1 MMPRVCS
8 ALILLSLLAGR
19 AEAQGLGPVVKYGKW
34 VLAAGSL
41 GMNYL
46 AVRAHNRADDT
57 FDVLESSCRAAQER
71 CILDPSG
78 AYADP
83 EIEGLYRTSLRY
95 DRRARLW
102 LIGGETALAGAA
114 VLFVWELTRPK
125 GRPDNIPF
133 EPEVRSLR
141 AGGTG
146 VGMKFAF

>member
-1 MMPRVCS
+1 MKARVCS
-8 ALILLSLLAGR
+8 ALLFLLLLAGR
-19 AEAQGLGPVVKYGKW
+19 AEAQGPAVKYGKW
-34 VLAAGSL
+34 VLLAGST

-46 AVRAHNRADDT
+46 AVRAHDRAENN
-57 FDVLESSCRAAQER
+57 FDALESR
-71 CILDPSG
+71 CGEDQARCALGPSG
-78 AYADP
+78 SYSDP
-83 EIEGLYRTSLRY
+83 EIEGLYQASLRY

-114 VLFVWELTRPK
+114 ALFVWELTRPK

-146 VGMKFAF
+146 LGIRLAF

>member
-1 MMPRVCS
+1 MRARVCS
-8 ALILLSLLAGR
+8 ALIFLLLLAGR
-19 AEAQGLGPVVKYGKW
+19 AEAQGLSPAVKYGKW
-34 VLAAGSL
+34 VMLAGSI

-46 AVRAHNRADDT
+46 AVRAHDRAENS
-57 FDVLESSCRAAQER
+57 FNALESR
-71 CILDPSG
+71 CGEDQARCTLGPSG

-83 EIEGLYRTSLRY
+83 EIEGLFQTSLRY

-114 VLFVWELTRPK
+114 ALFVWELTRPK
-125 GRPDNIPF
+125 RRPDNIPF

-146 VGMKFAF
+146 LGLRLAF

>member
-1 MMPRVCS
+1 MKARVCS
-8 ALILLSLLAGR
+8 ALLFLLLLAGG
-19 AEAQGLGPVVKYGKW
+19 AEAQGPAVKYGKW
-34 VLAAGSL
+34 VLLAGSI

-46 AVRAHNRADDT
+46 AVRAHDRAENN
-57 FDVLESSCRAAQER
+57 FDALESR
-71 CILDPSG
+71 CGEDQARCALGPGGS
-78 AYADP
+78 YSDP
-83 EIEGLYRTSLRY
+83 EIEGLYQASLRY

-114 VLFVWELTRPK
+114 ALFVWELTRPK

-146 VGMKFAF
+146 LGMRLAF